1 MVEEKP
7 TLHPESDG
15 DTAADTAHDPQGEV
29 ERVDVI
35 PAPPPPPD
43 TKTPIQFNQQINVY
57 QKIPQSAWDRL
68 DSDQIVDLSKEVMRQ
83 ADIVDERHYQ
93 FAMAQSARDASGKKL
108 AMFVGGI
115 ITISGFS
122 AATLLAYSGNT
133 IAAISTALPLA
144 TVLAVVIGNRFLD

>member
-15 DTAADTAHDPQGEV
+15 GTAADTTHDPQGEV
-29 ERVDVI
+29 ERVDGI

-57 QKIPQSAWDRL
+57 QIPPSAWDRL
-68 DSDQIVDLSKEVMRQ
+68 DSAQIVDLSKDVMRQ
-83 ADIVDERHYQ
+83 ADILDERHYQ
-93 FAMAQSARDASGKKL
+93 FAMAQSSRDASGKKW

-115 ITISGFS
+115 ITTSGFS

-133 IAAISTALPLA
+133 IAAISIALPLA
-144 TVLAVVIGNRFLD
+144 TVLAVVIGNRFLG